1 MRNLKRALSLA
12 LASVMLLGMM
22 VTGAGAA
29 SNSFT
34 DFDQIVNQEAAEVTS
49 GLGIFD
55 GYTDG
60 SFGPE
65 NVVTRAE
72 MAVIICKILNGSDV
86 DPGNFTGISHF
97 TDVPSW
103 AEGYVNYCASM
114 NIVVGVGDGKFN
126 PNGTVTTVEA
136 TTMLLKALGYF
147 VDENDQLGA
156 DWKTT
161 VTGRATYLTLYGAL
175 TLNANEGLTRDNVA
189 ELVFHTILSQR
200 VAYDDNRNLYVKNT
214 NRQEVVTNGTE
225 DWDNTLAEDTFGM
238 WIVDGVVTAN
248 SCTEDSLSEAV
259 NNAPRTDVLFDEAA
273 QQDYPARSYQDAGA
287 SHYPFEYTTGLD
299 MIGHAARVY
308 YKMER
313 NAPVVFAIVDRATK
327 VEYITYN
334 SNTTLLANAANDA
347 GFRRNTILQIAKEDY
362 KVNYDWDNTVG
373 ELAKTENT
381 INDRHVNLTG
391 PSVAKTLI
399 VISNSSDSTVDCV
412 IVLDQ
417 YLDTVRRVAQTTDG
431 KTEYKLTTHDGSDQN
446 VPHDTFAEK
455 DYVVVTD
462 IGNQGEMFNLTAPE
476 KVTANITKITG
487 VSDGSATV
495 KSITA
500 DGTEYKGSPAAHH
513 EDAKQELTDSTRT
526 LEDTTNFESIQTIG
540 EATLLLDFQ
549 GKCIG
554 LAEPE
559 TVNNY
564 AYAAQFGVGHKN
576 GSLNTEYGLTVK
588 LFFIDGTSGVYNV
601 NTSSGSTAT
610 NTFKGL
616 KMYIHGGEQDALA
629 VAKMLNNGLKN
640 HSGNYP
646 YVVANNNTNKATYD
660 PQDTYT
666 KDFGVNA
673 NGHLTGIVDD
683 TTTGLGVYR
692 VSLRSDNS
700 VVLRALSVDQAKQ
713 VTNGTRLVPGHSTLI
728 QGNGQN
734 VKQDT
739 GRDMYQTEKTAYFYV
754 DGGVATAADGTPIYD
769 GDTLHVGVRT
779 GVSKAAG
786 FTVGKDVDTNGRD
799 ETIEQLFVTRAA
811 RTTERDTVSAM
822 MVYGYDLGYSDDLYF
837 YKEGNYDIIGRSDSR
852 ANDSMVYIVY
862 HMYDANG
869 EVKDVTYN
877 NSGKY
882 YDIEVARE
890 MVADHATGYYEL
902 GGDDIEEKYVV
913 VRGGGNGAVNG
924 ADPAKCEFNVR
935 LTDSAKYHPD
945 KTPNV
950 LQDAHN
956 VYVINANAHHRE
968 FVDNI
973 YTEVDEVGGISGSVL
988 VVDATGNG
996 IDSVR
1001 AIADKDL
1008 AGDTVRISYT
1018 YKTTGDDSYKV
1029 KVIFVTGYEP
1039 KGTNVT
1045 VTAGDPSKAV
1055 IDDVRGIITL
1065 DAVDNTLAMNQLYN
1079 ALTVA
1084 GLYNVGGVNFNGSSN
1099 NTVAANTAAGTTI
1112 GSVLT
1117 SSINGNKYRSYS
1129 IVMGT
1134 NYITLKVDGAV
1145 AQYVP
1150 YNTDSK
1156 VIDFTKTS
1164 HKGGTGYI
1172 FTVPT
1177 GGNVTF
1183 VDGTAQAVKTHVK
1196 YDTAVKAI
1204 KMISSVA
1211 LETGYVKVDGA
1222 PGGITYAK
1230 YNTALTL
1237 NGTAGQTY
1245 SYTVNGQNKTVDG
1258 KGTIPAT
1265 DMIADITLSN
1275 ISANVFTIDGTPY
1288 TLAEMQAA
1296 KDYVASKNTVGTGL
1310 WKDGATTGT
1319 AESNEY
1325 MTYAEFAAST
1335 PAVNDVYYTGYVKAK
1350 VDSSDKIPVKLNDS
1364 YTVTAPADDAGTGYS
1379 CVVGT
1384 AGEVYRTY
1392 ATPIVAT
1399 GDFTVETKKVTLKVN
1414 GVSTNVIIDEAGGTW
1429 KPSDIDSLRGAI
1441 STTVNAWYKAPG
1453 ADLETRISTN
1463 ELNNTFT
1470 ATHWV
1475 TDIAVATRNVV
1486 TTDGVGDGVV
1496 DDLFDE
1502 SGNPSAPGDSID
1514 TNNPPGSHDETD
1526 TTAGDNMTIH
1536 WTGEAGKYYRV
1547 VIYEGTQR
1555 SEDTALWAGDKAG
1568 TAGVMGIYV
1577 CLNSRAADKVNP
1589 NAGGGWLAGADY
1601 KGAAHLEV
1609 QDRTKSHNLTAG
1621 YYMYEVLEYAGN
1633 PTNQGISGYS
1643 KIVVSKTFSFTPSD
1657 M

>member
-12 LASVMLLGMM
+12 LASIMLLGMM

-29 SNSFT
+29 SSSSFT
-34 DFDQIVNQEAAEVTS
+34 DYDSIVNQEAVEVTS

-327 VEYITYN
+327 VEYITYD

-1065 DAVDNTLAMNQLYN
+1065 DAVDNTLAVNQLYN

-1084 GLYNVGGVNFNGSSN
+1084 GLYNVGGVNFNGGN

-1172 FTVPT
+1172 FTVPAA
-1177 GGNVTF
+1177 GNVTF
-1183 VDGTAQAVKTHVK
+1183 VDGTTQAVKTHVK

-1204 KMISSVA
+1204 KMTSSVA

-1237 NGTAGQTY
+1237 NGNASDTY
-1245 SYTVNGQNKTVDG
+1245 SYEVSGQTKYVGG

-1265 DMIADITLSN
+1265 DMVADITLNSVSGSV
-1275 ISANVFTIDGTPY
+1275 IRVDDQTFTDASSAK
-1288 TLAEMQAA
+1288 A
-1296 KDYVASKNTVGTGL
+1296 YVASKSNVGTGL
-1310 WKDGATTGT
+1310 WKDAATIGT
-1319 AESNEY
+1319 VEDNEY
-1325 MTYAEFAAST
+1325 QTYAAFAADPSVATSST
-1335 PAVNDVYYTGYVKAK
+1335 AVYHTGYVKKTETGISNNMAMK
-1350 VDSSDKIPVKLNDS
+1350 VGETDKI
-1364 YTVTAPADDAGTGYS
+1364 TAAANSTGYAYQES
-1379 CVVGT
+1379 GK
-1384 AGEVYRTY
+1384 AEVYRPYSQSITVPGVDY
-1392 ATPIVAT
+1392 VVTT
-1399 GDFTVETKKVTLKVN
+1399 GKIT
-1414 GVSTNVIIDEAGGTW
+1414 VIIDGKASNKAVDPNNTWTPSDFEITYSPNYDVTYTDVTTGLAMTIEMTASTTPIKTGTADVVVTYVNKVTS
-1429 KPSDIDSLRGAI
+1429 KPSD
-1441 STTVNAWYKAPG
+1441 G
-1453 ADLETRISTN
+1453 ADLKDIFGIGDDKQPTKPGMAIGSKEEIEQGTN
-1463 ELNNTFT
+1463 AN
-1470 ATHWV
+1470 
-1475 TDIAVATRNVV
+1475 DIT
-1486 TTDGVGDGVV
+1486 
-1496 DDLFDE
+1496 
-1502 SGNPSAPGDSID
+1502 P
-1514 TNNPPGSHDETD
+1514 
-1526 TTAGDNMTIH
+1526 GDNMYITIEAEDGYFYGILFYRGSTAVGTPLNENSNNMFAYDGANAGSPPSASSSPTYS
-1536 WTGEAGKYYRV
+1536 TGLA
-1547 VIYEGTQR
+1547 T
-1555 SEDTALWAGDKAG
+1555 
-1568 TAGVMGIYV
+1568 GIF
-1577 CLNSRAADKVNP
+1577 CLNGTS
-1589 NAGGGWLAGADY
+1589 G
-1601 KGAAHLEV
+1601 
-1609 QDRTKSHNLTAG
+1609 QDDANNLRLTAG
-1621 YYMYEVLEYAGN
+1621 TYCY
-1633 PTNQGISGYS
+1633 Q
-1643 KIVVSKTFSFTPSD
+1643 IVILKAEDSNLVQVGTRPAVVFEFTPSD
-1657 M
+1657 LSNI

>member
-1 MRNLKRALSLA
+1 
-12 LASVMLLGMM
+12 MLLGMM

-29 SNSFT
+29 SSSSFT
-34 DFDQIVNQEAAEVTS
+34 DYDSIVNQEAVEVTS

-327 VEYITYN
+327 VEYITYD

-646 YVVANNNTNKATYD
+646 YVVNNNNTNKATYD

-1065 DAVDNTLAMNQLYN
+1065 DAVDNTLAVNQLYN

-1084 GLYNVGGVNFNGSSN
+1084 GLYNVGGVNFTNNS

-1177 GGNVTF
+1177 TGSVTF
-1183 VDGTAQAVKTHVK
+1183 VDGTTQAVKTHVK

-1211 LETGYVKVDGA
+1211 LETGYVNVTGGPSGA
-1222 PGGITYAK
+1222 SGAQK

-1237 NGTAGQTY
+1237 NGNASDTY
-1245 SYTVNGQNKTVDG
+1245 SYEVSGQTKYVGG

-1265 DMIADITLSN
+1265 DMVADITLNSVSGSV
-1275 ISANVFTIDGTPY
+1275 IRVDDQTFTDASSAK
-1288 TLAEMQAA
+1288 A
-1296 KDYVASKNTVGTGL
+1296 YVASKSNVGTGL
-1310 WKDGATTGT
+1310 WKEAATIGT
-1319 AESNEY
+1319 VENNEY
-1325 MTYAEFAAST
+1325 QTYAAFAADPSVATSST
-1335 PAVNDVYYTGYVKAK
+1335 AVYHTGYVKKTGTGISNNMAMK
-1350 VDSSDKIPVKLNDS
+1350 VGETDKI
-1364 YTVTAPADDAGTGYS
+1364 TAVASSTGYAYQES
-1379 CVVGT
+1379 GK
-1384 AGEVYRTY
+1384 AEVYRPYSQNITVPGVDY
-1392 ATPIVAT
+1392 VVTT
-1399 GDFTVETKKVTLKVN
+1399 GKIT
-1414 GVSTNVIIDEAGGTW
+1414 VIIDGKASNKAVDPNNTWTPSDFEITYSPSYDVTYTDVTTGLAMTIEMTASTTPIKTGTADVVVTYVNKVTS
-1429 KPSDIDSLRGAI
+1429 KPSD
-1441 STTVNAWYKAPG
+1441 G
-1453 ADLETRISTN
+1453 ADLKDIFGIGDDKQPTKPGMAIGSKEEIEQGTN
-1463 ELNNTFT
+1463 AN
-1470 ATHWV
+1470 
-1475 TDIAVATRNVV
+1475 DIT
-1486 TTDGVGDGVV
+1486 
-1496 DDLFDE
+1496 
-1502 SGNPSAPGDSID
+1502 P
-1514 TNNPPGSHDETD
+1514 
-1526 TTAGDNMTIH
+1526 GDNMYITIEAEDGYFYGILFYRGSTAVGTPLNENSNNMFAYSGANAGSQPNASSSPTYS
-1536 WTGEAGKYYRV
+1536 TGLA
-1547 VIYEGTQR
+1547 T
-1555 SEDTALWAGDKAG
+1555 
-1568 TAGVMGIYV
+1568 GIF
-1577 CLNSRAADKVNP
+1577 CLNGTS
-1589 NAGGGWLAGADY
+1589 
-1601 KGAAHLEV
+1601 E
-1609 QDRTKSHNLTAG
+1609 QDDANNLRLTAG
-1621 YYMYEVLEYAGN
+1621 TYCYQIVILKAKDGN
-1633 PTNQGISGYS
+1633 LVQVGTRPA
-1643 KIVVSKTFSFTPSD
+1643 VVFEFTPSD
-1657 M
+1657 LSNI